1 MGRLAEGG
9 LTAAAGP
16 VLNAP
21 AVAVFVVSSLAAIC
35 TTAVAVAAARGV
47 MLPVALGALG
57 DERDRVIGPLVAGEL
72 GLRVRAILILEGSVV
87 SLRVT
92 RRFKQAPV

>member
-21 AVAVFVVSSLAAIC
+21 AVAVFVVSSLAAVC
-35 TTAVAVAAARGV
+35 EEGTTAVAVAAARRR
-47 MLPVALGALG
+47 A
-57 DERDRVIGPLVAGEL
+57 AG
-72 GLRVRAILILEGSVV
+72 GTWSPGR
-87 SLRVT
+87 
-92 RRFKQAPV
+92 